1 MKDYLIVIGA
11 VLLIAVSV
19 FGGYMW
25 GSSSAETSASNIYV
39 NPLQYEAMLR
49 KIVREETHRQDITN
63 KQETVKNYYS
73 QETNNFLALPDSMKL
88 GETYNNS
95 LELLGE

>member
-1 MKDYLIVIGA
+1 MNDTKTIILGIILILA
-11 VLLIAVSV
+11 VGVAA
-19 FGGYMW
+19 FFW
-25 GSSSAETSASNIYV
+25 GRESAETQTSVYI
-39 NPLQYEAMLR
+39 NPLQYEEMIR
-49 KIVREETHRQDITN
+49 KIVREESHRQDITN